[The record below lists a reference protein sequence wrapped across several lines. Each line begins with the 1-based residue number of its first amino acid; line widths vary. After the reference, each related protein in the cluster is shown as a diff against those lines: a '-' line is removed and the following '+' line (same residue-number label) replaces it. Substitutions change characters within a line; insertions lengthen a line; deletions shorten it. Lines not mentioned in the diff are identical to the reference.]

1 MRAEAGSP
9 APRHELILLGGPAV
23 SMDRI
28 ESGMSGALGAD

>member
-9 APRHELILLGGPAV
+9 APRHELILLGGLAV